1 MSIIQLSNIER
12 SYFKTGKV
20 LSGLQLSIGE
30 GEVVG
35 LVGRNGAGKTTL
47 LNLIMGILK
56 PQQGEVAVFG
66 MDPVLNPVE
75 VKQRIGYVAEDQILP
90 GSLNPQELFAI
101 YGDLYPRWNVNLARN
116 LADRFSLH
124 PRQRV
129 SAMSKGQAR
138 SLALILAIAAQADLL
153 ILDEPAGGLD
163 PSMRRDFLRT
173 SIEHAAQAG
182 TTILFSSHQMT
193 DVERL
198 AGRVMLL
205 HHKQIAFDCATDTLA
220 ETYSGVT
227 LANGKGRELLE
238 RMPGFI
244 QARAKEQK
252 TSALFQCAAEELQPE
267 LDRQLGDGQAVAM
280 AMPLEELF
288 IELVGEGM

>member
-1 MSIIQLSNIER
+1 MSLIQLNNIER
-12 SYFKTGKV
+12 SYFKTGQV
-20 LSGLQLSIGE
+20 LSGLQLSIE
-30 GEVVG
+30 KGEVVG
-35 LVGRNGAGKTTL
+35 LVGCNGAGKTTL
-47 LNLIMGILK
+47 LNLIMGVLR
-56 PQQGEVAVFG
+56 PQHGDVTVFG
-66 MDPVLNPVE
+66 LDPVRNPVA

-90 GSLNPQELFAI
+90 GSLNPQELFSI
-101 YGDLYPRWNVNLARN
+101 YGELYPHWNLILARN
-116 LADRFSLH
+116 LADRFGLH

-129 SAMSKGQAR
+129 VDMSKGQAR
-138 SLALILAIAAQADLL
+138 SLALILAIAAQTELL

-173 SIEHAAQAG
+173 SIEHAAQNG

-198 AGRVMLL
+198 ASRVMLL
-205 HHKQIAFDCATDTLA
+205 HHKRIVFDCATDTLA

-227 LANGKGRELLE
+227 LANGTGREVLE

-252 TSALFQCAAEELQPE
+252 TSALFHCSADKLQPE
-267 LDRQLGDGQAVAM
+267 LDRQLGNGQAVAM

-288 IELVGEGM
+288 IELVEGGM